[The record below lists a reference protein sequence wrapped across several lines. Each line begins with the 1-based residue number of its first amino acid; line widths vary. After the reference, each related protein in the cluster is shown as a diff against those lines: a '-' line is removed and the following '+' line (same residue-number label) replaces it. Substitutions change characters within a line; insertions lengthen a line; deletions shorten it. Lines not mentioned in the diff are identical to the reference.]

1 MNKIEPGANYGW
13 PVIEGSDEKRGM
25 KAPLIHS
32 GEKTWAPSGL
42 AQKGDVLYM
51 AGLRGEG
58 VFRVDPAEAK
68 AVKWL
73 GGYGRIRDVK
83 VIGDDLYFYEQWR
96 RKRRKKTDRRMDRK
110 RKNKKNNP
118 GLSTRWCPFR
128 SRKIATT
135 KEAAN

>member
-1 MNKIEPGANYGW
+1 MELDGAVPADQPFRSSYVYSFGHRNPQGLAWIGRQLYSSEHGQSEHDEVNKIEPGANYGW

-58 VFRVDPAEAK
+58 VSGRSCGSQSGQMA
-68 AVKWL
+68 W
-73 GGYGRIRDVK
+73 RIRQNQRCK
-83 VIGDDLYFYEQWR
+83 SNR
-96 RKRRKKTDRRMDRK
+96 R
-110 RKNKKNNP
+110 
-118 GLSTRWCPFR
+118 
-128 SRKIATT
+128 
-135 KEAAN
+135 